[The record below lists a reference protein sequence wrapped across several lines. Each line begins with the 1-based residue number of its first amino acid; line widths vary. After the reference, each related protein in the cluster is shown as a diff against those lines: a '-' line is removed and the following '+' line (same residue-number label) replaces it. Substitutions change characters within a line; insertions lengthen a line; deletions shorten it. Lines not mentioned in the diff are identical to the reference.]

1 MELLYH
7 VVSARIEND
16 GSVKEG
22 KKKEMYQTPKL
33 LDVGGLYF
41 LRPPGRLYRV
51 VACII
56 GKEG

>member
-1 MELLYH
+1 MLYQ
-7 VVSARIEND
+7 VVTARIEND

-22 KKKEMYQTPKL
+22 KKKQMYQTPQML
-33 LDVGGLYF
+33 QIGGLYF

-51 VACII
+51 IACII